1 MYAMP
6 PHPQPEGGRAGM
18 VRFGCPGAVTRHR
31 LGLQRIGGA
40 AGSDGFGHALCRG
53 FVPAVGKDGM
63 GGAEDFGG
71 SMAADF
77 HSP

>member
-6 PHPQPEGGRAGM
+6 PHPQQEGGRAGM

-40 AGSDGFGHALCRG
+40 SGSDGFGHAE
-53 FVPAVGKDGM
+53 GKDGR
-63 GGAEDFGG
+63 GGAEYVGG